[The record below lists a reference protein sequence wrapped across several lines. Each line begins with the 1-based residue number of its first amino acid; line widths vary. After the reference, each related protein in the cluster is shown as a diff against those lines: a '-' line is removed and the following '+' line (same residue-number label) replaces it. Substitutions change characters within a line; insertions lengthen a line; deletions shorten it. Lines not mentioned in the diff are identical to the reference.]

1 MIILKELTIQ
11 NQYNDIGNV
20 IDYFDFNRHFSKNI
34 PSDISKASS
43 AYVPLVPDK
52 TVLVPVKTNEITV
65 LSSHQKVNHAPTADF
80 NYNLNIGQLTLES
93 TSTDPDDDPL
103 SHRWT
108 ITDDIVFRDKNV
120 VYNFKRPGSHTVT
133 LTVSDGELSD
143 TKSVTVVSTND
154 ENTVNDY
161 IIPDFTI
168 AQNGS
173 DFTCTD
179 TSETYNVYQ
188 YTREWYLDGVLQ
200 SGTSETIEFNLND
213 KKKTGSIPCNKLAL
227 IYRSLGAFVPDE
239 DLDEFIGNKR
249 EIKFEKFLNFFA
261 EYYTKKIEKQQ
272 IIMGLSFLDE
282 NNDGNISASDLKHA
296 LTSIGEK

>member
-20 IDYFDFNRHFSKNI
+20 IDYFDFNRHFSKII
-34 PSDISKASS
+34 PLDISKASS
-43 AYVPLVPDK
+43 VYVPLVPDK
-52 TVLVPVKTNEITV
+52 TVLIPVKTNELLINV
-65 LSSHQKVNHAPTADF
+65 SHQKVNHAPTADF

-103 SHRWT
+103 IHRWT
-108 ITDDIVFRDKNV
+108 ITDDIVFRDENV
-120 VYNFKRPGSHTVT
+120 LYNFKRPGSHTVT
-133 LTVSDGELSD
+133 LTVSDGEFSD
-143 TKSVTVVSTND
+143 SKSVTVVSTND

-161 IIPDFTI
+161 IIPDFVI
-168 AQNGS
+168 AQDGS

-213 KKKTGSIPCNKLAL
+213 KNRHQITLKCKSFDFERSVTKYAYADVSAIISVRSIVINRGQSVELDGSNSYA
-227 IYRSLGAFVPDE
+227 VE
-239 DLDEFIGNKR
+239 DQVNAYEWETVED
-249 EIKFEKFLNFFA
+249 
-261 EYYTKKIEKQQ
+261 
-272 IIMGLSFLDE
+272 
-282 NNDGNISASDLKHA
+282 
-296 LTSIGEK
+296 